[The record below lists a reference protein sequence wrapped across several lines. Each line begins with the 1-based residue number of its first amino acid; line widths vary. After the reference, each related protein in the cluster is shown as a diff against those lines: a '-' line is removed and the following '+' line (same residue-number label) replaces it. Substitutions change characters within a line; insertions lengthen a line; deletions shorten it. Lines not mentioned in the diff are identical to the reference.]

1 MSVSW
6 YTTTGPNDDH
16 GLHKGCHE
24 SQSVSAREHRT
35 KCVKTHRYYRIY
47 PAIDPTKHFE
57 GKTYKGK
64 VVLVTGA
71 SRGIGQDVARHYA
84 LAGASVTLVSR
95 RQAALEDV
103 KAAILLEIP
112 DADVL
117 LYAADVKDPVQA
129 EAAVNATVER
139 FGRLDV
145 LIANAGVST
154 PFTQS
159 TYSCSRLYTY

>member
-1 MSVSW
+1 MSRITV
-6 YTTTGPNDDH
+6 GQCDRH
-16 GLHKGCHE
+16 CRK
-24 SQSVSAREHRT
+24 R
-35 KCVKTHRYYRIY
+35 VKTYKYYSIY
-47 PAIDPTKHFE
+47 STIDPTKHFKD
-57 GKTYKGK
+57 KTYKGK
-64 VVLVTGA
+64 VVLITGA

-95 RQAALEDV
+95 RQSALEDV
-103 KAAILLEIP
+103 KAAILLEVP
-112 DADVL
+112 DAEIF

-159 TYSCSRLYTY
+159 RCFRSHLNNY